1 MTIGKPIP
9 TRLSHDQ
16 YFKTRALLESWQER
30 IERERLNLETVR
42 KELESKLPF
51 GLTAPQVRNV
61 AKDIG
66 IRWHAGQAKSRVN
79 KEIAKLYELMDKLS
93 PEIIK
98 LSHRITLL
106 ESKLSNGQSA

>member
-1 MTIGKPIP
+1 MSKPTV

-16 YFKTRALLESWQER
+16 YFKVRALLESWRER
-30 IERERLNLETVR
+30 IERDRLHTEPVR

-79 KEIAKLYELMDKLS
+79 KEIVELWIAHDGLQKAVTAALS
-93 PEIIK
+93 
-98 LSHRITLL
+98 RIAAL
-106 ESKLSNGQSA
+106 ESKLNGQAA